1 MANLQF
7 DESLVSFIDAATPT
21 DVERQLADKLHAG
34 GFVRDTFADA
44 LVGREKEYPTALKVG
59 KHNVAIPHTEAEH
72 TIKGAVAVGILKHP
86 VTWHRMDDADE
97 TCDVEF
103 VVMLAVND
111 PHDHLELLQKVIALV
126 QNQELIGHILNT
138 ASAKKVVDLV
148 GPRLA

>member
-1 MANLQF
+1 
-7 DESLVSFIDAATPT
+7 
-21 DVERQLADKLHAG
+21 
-34 GFVRDTFADA
+34 
-44 LVGREKEYPTALKVG
+44 
-59 KHNVAIPHTEAEH
+59 
-72 TIKGAVAVGILKHP
+72 
-86 VTWHRMDDADE
+86 MDDADE

-126 QNQELIGHILNT
+126 QNQELIGRILNT